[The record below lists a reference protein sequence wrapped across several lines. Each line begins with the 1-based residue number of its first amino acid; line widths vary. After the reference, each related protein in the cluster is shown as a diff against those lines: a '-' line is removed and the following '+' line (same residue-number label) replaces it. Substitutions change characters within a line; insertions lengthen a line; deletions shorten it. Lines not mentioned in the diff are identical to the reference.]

1 MTRGPKLHLI
11 HDELSEEPEPLLLPG
26 KVRPVPLEDGVLLHP
41 GEQDLDA
48 VRPVVAERYA
58 CQQTSLFRHEYVT
71 VGTVWFSFPGWKP
84 GTVRR
89 F

>member
-1 MTRGPKLHLI
+1 MMTIKPKSDLI

-48 VRPVVAERYA
+48 VRPVVAERDA
-58 CQQTSLFRHEYVT
+58 CQKPAFLGTSMLPLGLNCTQFLL
-71 VGTVWFSFPGWKP
+71 
-84 GTVRR
+84 
-89 F
+89 